1 MGGNFGTRNSFF
13 PEYALLPWAAGRVG
27 RPVKWCGD
35 RTECFVSDFHGRDLT
50 IGAEPALDADGTFL
64 GLRGTNLSNVGAYT
78 VQFVPLRKG
87 IGQALIEQCHYD
99 RQTGQLLT
107 ASFMD
112 YAMPRADDLPFFDCK
127 LIEVPVTSHRLGIH
141 PGGEGGTTPAL
152 GTVVN
157 AVEDALSEFGVK
169 HIAMPVTPERV
180 WRAIRAATAA

>member
-1 MGGNFGTRNSFF
+1 MMS
-13 PEYALLPWAAGRVG
+13 ALAVNPMILHGQTHGAA
-27 RPVKWCGD
+27 
-35 RTECFVSDFHGRDLT
+35 
-50 IGAEPALDADGTFL
+50 A
-64 GLRGTNLSNVGAYT
+64 
-78 VQFVPLRKG
+78 QG

-99 RQTGQLLT
+99 RQSGQLLT

-127 LIEVPVTSHRLGIH
+127 LIEVPATSHRLGIR

-157 AVEDALSEFGVK
+157 AVVDALSEFGVK
-169 HIAMPVTPERV
+169 HIEMPVTAERV